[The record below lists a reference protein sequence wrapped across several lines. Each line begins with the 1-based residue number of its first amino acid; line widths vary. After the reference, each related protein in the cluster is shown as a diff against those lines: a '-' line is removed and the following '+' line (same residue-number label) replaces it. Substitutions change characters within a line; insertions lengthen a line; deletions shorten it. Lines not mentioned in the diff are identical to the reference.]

1 LFRIDLEGVI
11 LDDGGV
17 LKHWISFLISG
28 RWWLALVGIGAL
40 VGSLWVLPQLQFSFN
55 LGQMLR
61 GDEARVA
68 DMREFYSTFPPA
80 DGHIMVSATADR
92 VLTVNDL
99 RAAEKWADQL
109 RALPEVR
116 TVLSPQLLLDLK
128 LDGFTLD
135 EWARLGGT
143 GDEPLALGD
152 GPGMETFK
160 GNLISRDLKSV
171 ALYVIKKKGV
181 GARALNVAVEKV
193 LTPPW
198 PGAQVRVVGTEYLLQ
213 QMGTLLQSNFQ
224 TLLLFELL
232 ALVLIIPFFM
242 RSLRRAYLPMLVA
255 GAALVFYLAL
265 FILAGQKFGV
275 IHLAGPGLILIIGLA
290 DAIHLQQKFDDAR
303 AEGLGVRESLHEMFR
318 SVGKACALTSL
329 TTACGFLSL
338 LVVRH
343 EEVFEFGQWCAIGV
357 GTAYLAVI
365 VFLPLALVFFPG
377 KGEAAP
383 LRSLLNTRLLR
394 RYAAPAT
401 VVLVIL
407 AAGVYRTKMDSS
419 LDRELP
425 ESLEVVQN
433 GTWFAQ
439 HFRGLDRIEVELRAN
454 LRDPAVFDLVERMQ
468 NDLRGFPGISGS
480 RSYVDAIRMTLAPE
494 VVETQDGPLL
504 GIQALGSGGVF
515 PENLLTRDLNR
526 ACIVFYRARGFGTE
540 AYEAFR
546 DRVQAYAVQLPTGG
560 SMRLNGAFPMFYDS
574 TTLLSKTMITSLAC
588 SLAMITII
596 LIFVLR
602 SVKLALLCLVPNAVP
617 LLVVAGI
624 SGWMGA
630 SLHLGIL
637 IVFSV
642 GLGLA
647 VDDTIHLMVRFKQ
660 LQKEKPGGDLRELM
674 DEAIVSS
681 GFAIVLTSVV
691 LLISAACFLGSSFTT
706 MRWTGVTLGIV
717 AVTALLADLMVLPW
731 LIEKFYRL
739 KPVPT
744 SPSAS

>member
-1 LFRIDLEGVI
+1 M
-11 LDDGGV
+11 
-17 LKHWISFLISG
+17 
-28 RWWLALVGIGAL
+28 WLAAVTGAVWL
-40 VGSLWVLPQLQFSFN
+40 LPQLEFRFN
-55 LGQMLR
+55 LGEMLR
-61 GDEARVA
+61 GNEARVA
-68 DMREFYSTFPPA
+68 DMREFYATFPPA
-80 DGHIMVSATADR
+80 DGHVMLSASADR

-99 RAAEKWADQL
+99 RAAEQWAEEL

-116 TVLSPQLLLDLK
+116 TVLSPKLLLELR

-143 GDEPLALGD
+143 GDEPLVLGD

-160 GNLISRDLKSV
+160 GNLISRDMKSV
-171 ALYVIKKKGV
+171 ALYVIKQKGIGS
-181 GARALNVAVEKV
+181 GALHRAVERV

-198 PGAQVRVVGTEYLLQ
+198 PGAEVRVVGTEYLLQ
-213 QMGTLLQSNFQ
+213 QMGHLLQSNFK
-224 TLLLFELL
+224 TLLLWELL
-232 ALVLIIPFFM
+232 ALVWVIPFFM

-255 GAALVFYLAL
+255 GSALLFFLAL
-265 FILAGQKFGV
+265 FIMAGQEFGV

-303 AEGLGVRESLHEMFR
+303 AEGLGVKESLHEMFR
-318 SVGKACALTSL
+318 SVGSACALTSL

-338 LVVRH
+338 LAASH
-343 EEVFEFGQWCAIGV
+343 QEVFDFGLWCAVGV
-357 GTAYLAVI
+357 VTAYVTVI

-377 KGEAAP
+377 KGEVVA
-383 LRSLLNTRLLR
+383 LRSLLNTGFLR
-394 RYAAPAT
+394 RYAAPVT

-407 AAGVYRTKMDSS
+407 VAGVYRTKMDSS

-425 ESLEVVQN
+425 ESLEVVRN
-433 GTWFAQ
+433 GNWFAE
-439 HFRGLDRIEVELRAN
+439 HFRGLDRIEVELRGN
-454 LRDPAVFDLVERMQ
+454 LRDPAVFHLVEEMQ
-468 NDLRGFPGISGS
+468 DELRGFPGISGS
-480 RSYVDAIRMTLAPE
+480 RSYVDAIHMTLAPE
-494 VVETQDGPLL
+494 VVETSDGPLL
-504 GIQALGSGGVF
+504 GVQALGTGGVF
-515 PENLLTRDLNR
+515 PENLLSRDLNR
-526 ACIVFYRARGFGTE
+526 ACIVFYRTRGFGTE

-546 DRVQAYAVQLPTGG
+546 DRIRDYAAQLPAGG

-574 TTLLSKTMITSLAC
+574 TTLLSKTMITSLAS

-596 LIFVLR
+596 LVFVLR
-602 SVKLALLCLVPNAVP
+602 SSKLALLCLVPNAIP

-660 LQKEKPGGDLRELM
+660 LQKEKPGGDVRGLM

-691 LLISAACFLGSSFTT
+691 LLISALCFLGSSFTT

-717 AVTALLADLMVLPW
+717 AITALLADLMVLPW

-739 KPVPT
+739 KPMPT
-744 SPSAS
+744 SAPTSS

>member
-1 LFRIDLEGVI
+1 
-11 LDDGGV
+11 V
-17 LKHWISFLISG
+17 LKFWISLFVSG
-28 RWWLALVGIGAL
+28 RWFFALIWVAAVAAALWLMPRLE
-40 VGSLWVLPQLQFSFN
+40 FRFN
-55 LGQMLR
+55 LGEMLR
-61 GDEARVA
+61 GNDEQVA
-68 DMREFYSTFPPA
+68 SVKEFYSIFPPA

-99 RAAEKWADQL
+99 RATEKWAEQL

-160 GNLISRDLKSV
+160 GNLISRDMKSV

-181 GARALNVAVEKV
+181 KERALNAAVEKT

-198 PGAQVRVVGTEYLLQ
+198 PGAKVRVVGTEYLLQ
-213 QMGTLLQSNFQ
+213 QMGGLLQSNFK

-232 ALVLIIPFFM
+232 ALVLIVPFFM
-242 RSLRRAYLPMLVA
+242 RSLRRSYLPMLVS
-255 GAALVFYLAL
+255 GSALLFYLAL
-265 FILAGQKFGV
+265 FILAGQQFGV

-303 AEGLGVRESLHEMFR
+303 AEGLGIKESLHEMFR
-318 SVGKACALTSL
+318 SVGNACALTSL

-338 LVVRH
+338 LAASH
-343 EEVFEFGQWCAIGV
+343 EEVFEFGLWCAVGV
-357 GTAYLAVI
+357 VTAYVTVI

-377 KGEAAP
+377 KGEVVP

-394 RYAAPAT
+394 RYAAPVT
-401 VVLVIL
+401 VVLVIMV
-407 AAGVYRTKMDSS
+407 AGVYRTKMDSS

-425 ESLEVVQN
+425 ESLEVVRN
-433 GTWFAQ
+433 GNWFAE

-454 LRDPAVFDLVERMQ
+454 LREPAVFNLVEKMQ

-504 GIQALGSGGVF
+504 GVQALGSGGVF

-526 ACIVFYRARGFGTE
+526 ACIVFYRARGFGTD

-546 DRVQAYAVQLPTGG
+546 DRVRDYAAQLPAGG

-574 TTLLSKTMITSLAC
+574 TTLLSKTMITSLAS
-588 SLAMITII
+588 SLAMITLI
-596 LIFVLR
+596 LVFVLR
-602 SVKLALLCLVPNAVP
+602 STKLALLCLVPNAIP

-660 LQKEKPGGDLRELM
+660 LQKEKPGGDVRGLM

-691 LLISAACFLGSSFTT
+691 LLISALCFLGSSFTT

-739 KPVPT
+739 KPVP
-744 SPSAS
+744 SPASSSS